1 MTDEK
6 LAKLKTLFRNRC
18 KNHFI
23 YRRKDKRK
31 TIKKNSKN
39 QSMIKTLL
47 L

>member
-31 TIKKNSKN
+31 TNKKTQETKV
-39 QSMIKTLL
+39 
-47 L
+47 